1 MKAETRLLL
10 ATADYARAFRRG
22 DVDRIDDAL
31 SRVELARAEISR
43 EQCVARLI
51 RVDAPVIRLAD
62 HKHTR
67 RAVYVRAGKLMMRV
81 A

>member
-1 MKAETRLLL
+1 MKAETKLLL
-10 ATADYARAFRRG
+10 ATADYERAFRRG

-31 SRVELARAEISR
+31 SRVELARAEITH
-43 EQCVARLI
+43 EQSVARLI
-51 RVDAPVIRLAD
+51 PVDAPVIRLAD

-67 RAVYVRAGKLMMRV
+67 CAVYVRAGKLMRRV